1 MTEIRLATPADARAI
16 AEVQI
21 ETWRATYRE
30 VFPQSVLDSL
40 DIEAREQMWR
50 RAPANPDTCVF
61 VAEGHGRVVG
71 FAAVGPARGSEGDG
85 ELYSIYVL
93 PSEWDTGTGRA
104 LMEAAVE
111 WLAARYAEAILWV
124 AARNPRARRFY
135 EAGSWVADAE
145 RTDVLE
151 GVEVDEVRYR
161 LSGLDRL

>member
-1 MTEIRLATPADARAI
+1 
-16 AEVQI
+16 
-21 ETWRATYRE
+21 
-30 VFPQSVLDSL
+30 
-40 DIEAREQMWR
+40 MWR
-50 RAPANPDTCVF
+50 RAPENPDTRVF
-61 VAEGHGRVVG
+61 VAKGHDRVVG

-104 LMEAAVE
+104 LMDAAVE
-111 WLAARYAEAILWV
+111 WLAARFAEAILWV

-135 EAGSWVADAE
+135 EAGGWVADAE
-145 RTDVLE
+145 RKDIVE